1 MPLLKPREPCGECAR
16 QTELSNEKT
25 VFNMGYFTLDFKKAK
40 GASDA
45 RMSDHIERRVIAPNV
60 DSTRTHLNREL
71 VELPEGVTVRDEAIG
86 HRIKSAGIKRKI
98 TPDQVRAIRVM
109 MSGTHEDMMKIKQ
122 DGRMDEWCNDSME
135 WLHKT
140 FGRENTVSAVL
151 HMDETTPHIH
161 ATIVPIVTGERRKA
175 KQKQTE
181 GKRSYRKK
189 TDAVRLCAD
198 DVLNRDK
205 LIGYH
210 DDYAKI
216 MDKYGLQRGVRGSEA
231 RHVTTAQYY
240 RDLKR
245 QTGELETDVQQLQSE
260 KDEAEKQLKQVK
272 KEIKTDRLEA
282 VKTEAKTAIIAKVGS
297 FLGSG
302 EIKELKQEKRQLY
315 EEVATR
321 DESIEKL
328 QTMMQEQQEMHRRVL
343 TEVQGKHIKE
353 LEDTKKEVSRLA
365 RMIEKACVW
374 LPMLKELFRI
384 ERFCRVVGFSS
395 EQTAKLMSG
404 EKIEHSG
411 TLYSE
416 EHKQNFKAEKVT
428 AQVFKNT
435 DVDRN
440 RLFLHINGQSVSDWF
455 KEQFNRIRPNMQVQK
470 EQKRGKGFR
479 L

>member
-1 MPLLKPREPCGECAR
+1 
-16 QTELSNEKT
+16 
-25 VFNMGYFTLDFKKAK
+25 MGYFTLDFKKAK

-60 DSTRTHLNREL
+60 DPTRTHLNREL
-71 VELPEGVTVRDEAIG
+71 VELPEGVTVRDEAIA

-109 MSGTHEDMMKIKQ
+109 MSGTHEDMMKIQQ
-122 DGRMDEWCNDSME
+122 DGRMNEWCNDSME

-161 ATIVPIVTGERRKA
+161 ATIVPIVMGERRKA

-189 TDAVRLCAD
+189 ADAARLCAD

-245 QTGELETDVQQLQSE
+245 QTGKLETGVQQLQE
-260 KDEAEKQLKQVK
+260 EREEAEKQLKQVK
-272 KEIKTDRLEA
+272 KEIGTQKLEA
-282 VKTEAKTAIIAKVGS
+282 VKTEAKAALIAKVGS
-297 FLGSG
+297 LLGSG
-302 EIKELKQEKRQLY
+302 EIKELKQENRQLY
-315 EEVATR
+315 EEVTTR

-328 QTMMQEQQEMHRRVL
+328 QTMVQEQQKQHRKEL
-343 TEVQGKHIKE
+343 TEVQAKHIEILNERDKE
-353 LEDTKKEVSRLA
+353 ISRLN
-365 RMIEKACVW
+365 RIIEKACKW
-374 LPMLKELFRI
+374 FPYFMELLRI
-384 ERFCRVVGFSS
+384 EKLCRLVGFNQ
-395 EQTAKLMSG
+395 ELTDKLVKGEPIVCSG
-404 EKIEHSG
+404 N
-411 TLYSE
+411 LYSE
-416 EHKQNFKAEKVT
+416 EYRRKFTTEKAGF
-428 AQVFKNT
+428 QVVKNPT
-435 DVDRN
+435 DNTKLVLSIN
-440 RLFLHINGQSVSDWF
+440 RQPISEWF
-455 KEQFNRIRPNMQVQK
+455 KEQFNKLHQNIQSKQ
-470 EQKRGKGFR
+470 EQKRSKGFK

>member
-1 MPLLKPREPCGECAR
+1 
-16 QTELSNEKT
+16 
-25 VFNMGYFTLDFKKAK
+25 MGYFTLDFKKAK

-71 VELPEGVTVRDEAIG
+71 VELPEGVAVRDEAIA

-109 MSGTHEDMMKIKQ
+109 MSGTHEDMMKIQQ

-189 TDAVRLCAD
+189 ADAARLCAD

-260 KDEAEKQLKQVK
+260 KDETEKQLKLVK

-282 VKTEAKTAIIAKVGS
+282 VKTAAKTAIIAKVGS

-302 EIKELKQEKRQLY
+302 EIEELKQENRQLY
-315 EEVATR
+315 EEVSTR

-328 QTMMQEQQEMHRRVL
+328 QTMMQEQQEQHR
-343 TEVQGKHIKE
+343 KE
-353 LEDTKKEVSRLA
+353 LAELQAKHLEALDGKDKEISRLS
-365 RMIEKACVW
+365 RIIEKVCKW
-374 LPMLKELFRI
+374 FPLFKELLRI
-384 ERFCRVVGFSS
+384 EKLCRLVGFNQ
-395 EQTAKLMSG
+395 ELTDKLVKGEPIVCSG
-404 EKIEHSG
+404 N
-411 TLYSE
+411 LYSE
-416 EHKQNFKAEKVT
+416 EYKRKFTTEKAGF
-428 AQVFKNT
+428 QVVKNPT
-435 DVDRN
+435 DNTKLVLSIN
-440 RLFLHINGQSVSDWF
+440 RQPISEWF
-455 KEQFNRIRPNMQVQK
+455 KEQFNKLHQSVQSK
-470 EQKRGKGFR
+470 QEQKRSKGFK

>member
-1 MPLLKPREPCGECAR
+1 
-16 QTELSNEKT
+16 
-25 VFNMGYFTLDFKKAK
+25 MGYFTLDFKKAK

-71 VELPEGVTVRDEAIG
+71 VELPEGVTVRDEAIA

-109 MSGTHEDMMKIKQ
+109 MSGTHEDMMKIQQ
-122 DGRMDEWCNDSME
+122 DGRMNEWCNDSME

-189 TDAVRLCAD
+189 ADAARLCAD

-245 QTGELETDVQQLQSE
+245 QTGKLETGVQQLQE
-260 KDEAEKQLKQVK
+260 EREEAEKQLKQVK
-272 KEIKTDRLEA
+272 KEIGTQKLEA
-282 VKTEAKTAIIAKVGS
+282 VKTEAKAALIAKVGS
-297 FLGSG
+297 LLGSG
-302 EIKELKQEKRQLY
+302 EIKELKQENRQLY
-315 EEVATR
+315 EEVTTR

-328 QTMMQEQQEMHRRVL
+328 QTMVQEQQKQHRKEL
-343 TEVQGKHIKE
+343 TEVQAKHIEILNERDKE
-353 LEDTKKEVSRLA
+353 ISRLN
-365 RMIEKACVW
+365 RIIEKACKW
-374 LPMLKELFRI
+374 FPYFMELLRI
-384 ERFCRVVGFSS
+384 EKLCRLVGFNQ
-395 EQTAKLMSG
+395 ELTDKLVKGEPIVCSG
-404 EKIEHSG
+404 N
-411 TLYSE
+411 LYSE
-416 EHKQNFKAEKVT
+416 EYRRKFTTEKAGF
-428 AQVFKNT
+428 QVVKNPT
-435 DVDRN
+435 DNTKLVLSIN
-440 RLFLHINGQSVSDWF
+440 RQPISEWF
-455 KEQFNRIRPNMQVQK
+455 KEQFNKLHQNIQSKQ
-470 EQKRGKGFR
+470 

>member
-1 MPLLKPREPCGECAR
+1 
-16 QTELSNEKT
+16 
-25 VFNMGYFTLDFKKAK
+25 MGYFTLDFKKAK

-71 VELPEGVTVRDEAIG
+71 VELPEGVTVRDEAIA

-109 MSGTHEDMMKIKQ
+109 MSGTHEDMMKIQQ
-122 DGRMDEWCNDSME
+122 DGRMNEWCNDSME

-189 TDAVRLCAD
+189 ADAARLCAD

-245 QTGELETDVQQLQSE
+245 QTGKLETGVQQLQE
-260 KDEAEKQLKQVK
+260 EREEAEKQLKQVK
-272 KEIKTDRLEA
+272 KEIGTQKLEA
-282 VKTEAKTAIIAKVGS
+282 VKTEAKAALIAKVGS
-297 FLGSG
+297 LLGSG
-302 EIKELKQEKRQLY
+302 EIKELKQENRQLY
-315 EEVATR
+315 EEVTTR

-328 QTMMQEQQEMHRRVL
+328 QTMVQEQQKQHRKEL
-343 TEVQGKHIKE
+343 TEVQAKHIEILNERDKE
-353 LEDTKKEVSRLA
+353 ISRLN
-365 RMIEKACVW
+365 RIIEKACKW
-374 LPMLKELFRI
+374 FPYFMELLRI
-384 ERFCRVVGFSS
+384 EKLCRLVGFNQ
-395 EQTAKLMSG
+395 ELTDKLVKGEPIVCSG
-404 EKIEHSG
+404 N
-411 TLYSE
+411 LYSE
-416 EHKQNFKAEKVT
+416 EYRRKFTTEKAGF
-428 AQVFKNT
+428 QVAKNPT
-435 DVDRN
+435 DNTKLVLSIN
-440 RLFLHINGQSVSDWF
+440 RQPISEWF
-455 KEQFNRIRPNMQVQK
+455 KEQFNKLHQNIQSKQ
-470 EQKRGKGFR
+470 EQKRSKGFK

>member
-1 MPLLKPREPCGECAR
+1 
-16 QTELSNEKT
+16 
-25 VFNMGYFTLDFKKAK
+25 MGYFTLDFKKAK

-71 VELPEGVTVRDEAIG
+71 VELPEGVTIRDEAIA

-109 MSGTHEDMMKIKQ
+109 MSGTHEDMMKIQQ
-122 DGRMDEWCNDSME
+122 DGRMNEWCNDSME

-189 TDAVRLCAD
+189 ADAARLCAD

-245 QTGELETDVQQLQSE
+245 QTGKLETGVQQLQE
-260 KDEAEKQLKQVK
+260 EREEAEKRLKQVK
-272 KEIKTDRLEA
+272 KEIGTQKLEA
-282 VKTEAKTAIIAKVGS
+282 VKTEAKAALIAKVGS
-297 FLGSG
+297 LLGSG
-302 EIKELKQEKRQLY
+302 EIKELKQENRQLY
-315 EEVATR
+315 EEVTTR

-328 QTMMQEQQEMHRRVL
+328 QTMVQEQQKQHRKEL
-343 TEVQGKHIKE
+343 TEVQAKHIEILNERDKE
-353 LEDTKKEVSRLA
+353 ISRLN
-365 RMIEKACVW
+365 RIIEKACKW
-374 LPMLKELFRI
+374 FPYFMELLRI
-384 ERFCRVVGFSS
+384 EKLCRLVGFNQ
-395 EQTAKLMSG
+395 ELTDKLVKGEPIVCSG
-404 EKIEHSG
+404 N
-411 TLYSE
+411 LYSE
-416 EHKQNFKAEKVT
+416 EYRRKFTTEKAGF
-428 AQVFKNT
+428 QVVKNPT
-435 DVDRN
+435 DNTKLVLSIN
-440 RLFLHINGQSVSDWF
+440 RQPISEWF
-455 KEQFNRIRPNMQVQK
+455 KEQFNKLHQNIQSKQ
-470 EQKRGKGFR
+470 EQKRSKGFK

>member
-1 MPLLKPREPCGECAR
+1 
-16 QTELSNEKT
+16 LSNEKT

-71 VELPEGVTVRDEAIG
+71 VELPEGVTVRDEAIA

-109 MSGTHEDMMKIKQ
+109 MSGTHEDMMKIQQ
-122 DGRMDEWCNDSME
+122 DGRMNEWCNDSME

-189 TDAVRLCAD
+189 ADAARLCAD

-245 QTGELETDVQQLQSE
+245 QTGKLETGVQQLQE
-260 KDEAEKQLKQVK
+260 EREEAEKQLKQVK
-272 KEIKTDRLEA
+272 KEIGTQKLEA
-282 VKTEAKTAIIAKVGS
+282 VKTEAKAALIAKVGS
-297 FLGSG
+297 LLGSG
-302 EIKELKQEKRQLY
+302 EIKELKQENRQLY
-315 EEVATR
+315 EEVTTR

-328 QTMMQEQQEMHRRVL
+328 QTMVQEQQKQHRKEL
-343 TEVQGKHIKE
+343 TEVQAKHIEILNERDKE
-353 LEDTKKEVSRLA
+353 ISRLN
-365 RMIEKACVW
+365 RIIEKACKW
-374 LPMLKELFRI
+374 FPYFMELLRI
-384 ERFCRVVGFSS
+384 EKLCRLVGFNQ
-395 EQTAKLMSG
+395 ELTDKLVKGEPIVCSG
-404 EKIEHSG
+404 N
-411 TLYSE
+411 LYSE
-416 EHKQNFKAEKVT
+416 EYRRKFTTEKAGF
-428 AQVFKNT
+428 QVVKNPT
-435 DVDRN
+435 DNTKLVLSIN
-440 RLFLHINGQSVSDWF
+440 RQPISEWF
-455 KEQFNRIRPNMQVQK
+455 KEQFNKLHQNIQSKQ
-470 EQKRGKGFR
+470 EQKRSKGFK

>member
-1 MPLLKPREPCGECAR
+1 
-16 QTELSNEKT
+16 
-25 VFNMGYFTLDFKKAK
+25 MGYFTLDFKKAK

-71 VELPEGVTVRDEAIG
+71 VELPEGVTVRDEAIA

-109 MSGTHEDMMKIKQ
+109 MSGTHEDMMKIQ
-122 DGRMDEWCNDSME
+122 QAGRMNEWCNDSME

-161 ATIVPIVTGERRKA
+161 ATIVPIVMGERRKA

-189 TDAVRLCAD
+189 ADAARLCAD

-245 QTGELETDVQQLQSE
+245 QTGKLETGVQQLQE
-260 KDEAEKQLKQVK
+260 EREEAEKQLKQVK
-272 KEIKTDRLEA
+272 KEIGTQKLEA
-282 VKTEAKTAIIAKVGS
+282 VKTEAKAALIAKVGS
-297 FLGSG
+297 LLGSG
-302 EIKELKQEKRQLY
+302 EIKELKQENRQLY
-315 EEVATR
+315 EEVTTR

-328 QTMMQEQQEMHRRVL
+328 QTMVQEQQKQHRKEL
-343 TEVQGKHIKE
+343 TEVQAKHIEILNERDKE
-353 LEDTKKEVSRLA
+353 ISRLN
-365 RMIEKACVW
+365 RIIEKACKW
-374 LPMLKELFRI
+374 FPYFMELLRI
-384 ERFCRVVGFSS
+384 EKLCRLVGFNQ
-395 EQTAKLMSG
+395 ELTDKLVKGEPIVCSG
-404 EKIEHSG
+404 N
-411 TLYSE
+411 LYSE
-416 EHKQNFKAEKVT
+416 EYRRKFTTEKAGF
-428 AQVFKNT
+428 QVVKNPT
-435 DVDRN
+435 DNTKLVLSIN
-440 RLFLHINGQSVSDWF
+440 RQPISEWF
-455 KEQFNRIRPNMQVQK
+455 KEQFNKLHQNIQSKQ
-470 EQKRGKGFR
+470 EQKRSKGFK

>member
-1 MPLLKPREPCGECAR
+1 
-16 QTELSNEKT
+16 
-25 VFNMGYFTLDFKKAK
+25 MGYFTLDFKKAK

-71 VELPEGVTVRDEAIG
+71 VELPEGVTVRDEAIA

-109 MSGTHEDMMKIKQ
+109 MSGTHEDMMKIQQ
-122 DGRMDEWCNDSME
+122 DGRMNEWCNDSME

-161 ATIVPIVTGERRKA
+161 ATIVPIVMGERRKA

-189 TDAVRLCAD
+189 ADAARLCAD

-245 QTGELETDVQQLQSE
+245 QTGKLETGVQQLQE
-260 KDEAEKQLKQVK
+260 EREEAEKQLKQVK
-272 KEIKTDRLEA
+272 KEIGTQKLEA
-282 VKTEAKTAIIAKVGS
+282 VKTEAKAALIAKVGS
-297 FLGSG
+297 LLGSG
-302 EIKELKQEKRQLY
+302 EIKELKQENRQLY
-315 EEVATR
+315 EEVTTR

-328 QTMMQEQQEMHRRVL
+328 QTMVQEQQKQHRKEL
-343 TEVQGKHIKE
+343 TEVQAKHIEILNERDKE
-353 LEDTKKEVSRLA
+353 ISRLN
-365 RMIEKACVW
+365 RIIEKACKW
-374 LPMLKELFRI
+374 FPYFMELLRI
-384 ERFCRVVGFSS
+384 EKLCRLVGFNQ
-395 EQTAKLMSG
+395 ELTDKLVKGEPIVCSG
-404 EKIEHSG
+404 N
-411 TLYSE
+411 LYSE
-416 EHKQNFKAEKVT
+416 EYRRKFTTEKAGF
-428 AQVFKNT
+428 QVVKNPT
-435 DVDRN
+435 DNTKLVLSIN
-440 RLFLHINGQSVSDWF
+440 RQPISEWF
-455 KEQFNRIRPNMQVQK
+455 KEQFNKLHQNIQSKQ
-470 EQKRGKGFR
+470 EQKRSKGFK

>member
-1 MPLLKPREPCGECAR
+1 
-16 QTELSNEKT
+16 
-25 VFNMGYFTLDFKKAK
+25 MGYFTLDFKKTK

-60 DSTRTHLNREL
+60 DPTRTHLNREL
-71 VELPEGVTVRDEAIG
+71 VELPEGVTVRDEAIA

-109 MSGTHEDMMKIKQ
+109 MSGTHEDMMKIQQ

-189 TDAVRLCAD
+189 TDAARLCAD

-245 QTGELETDVQQLQSE
+245 QTGELETGVQQLQE
-260 KDEAEKQLKQVK
+260 ERKDAEKRLKQIK
-272 KEIKTDRLEA
+272 KEIGTQKLEA
-282 VKTEAKTAIIAKVGS
+282 VKTEAKAALIAKVGS
-297 FLGSG
+297 LLGSG
-302 EIKELKQEKRQLY
+302 EIKELKQENRQLY
-315 EEVATR
+315 EEVTSR
-321 DESIEKL
+321 DESIERL
-328 QTMMQEQQEMHRRVL
+328 QNMMREQQKQHRKEL
-343 TEVQGKHIKE
+343 TEVQAKHIEILNERDKE
-353 LEDTKKEVSRLA
+353 ISRLN
-365 RMIEKACVW
+365 RIIEKACKW
-374 LPMLKELFRI
+374 FPYFMELLRI
-384 ERFCRVVGFSS
+384 EKLCHLVGFNQ
-395 EQTAKLMSG
+395 ELTNKLVKGEPIVCSG
-404 EKIEHSG
+404 N
-411 TLYSE
+411 LYSE
-416 EHKQNFKAEKVT
+416 EHKRKFITEKAE
-428 AQVFKNT
+428 AQVMKSPTDNT
-435 DVDRN
+435 KLVLSIN
-440 RLFLHINGQSVSDWF
+440 RQPISDWF
-455 KEQFNRIRPNMQVQK
+455 KERFNKFCSTMQPKQ
-470 EQKRGKGFR
+470 EQKRTKGFR

>member
-1 MPLLKPREPCGECAR
+1 
-16 QTELSNEKT
+16 
-25 VFNMGYFTLDFKKAK
+25 MGYFTLDFKKAK

-60 DSTRTHLNREL
+60 DPTRTHLNREL
-71 VELPEGVTVRDEAIG
+71 VELPEGVTVRDEAIA

-109 MSGTHEDMMKIKQ
+109 MSGTHEDMMKIQQ
-122 DGRMDEWCNDSME
+122 DGRMNEWCNDSME

-189 TDAVRLCAD
+189 ADAARLCAD
-198 DVLNRDK
+198 DVLNRDR

-245 QTGELETDVQQLQSE
+245 QTGKLETGVQQLQE
-260 KDEAEKQLKQVK
+260 EREEAEKQLKQVK
-272 KEIKTDRLEA
+272 KEIGTQKLEA
-282 VKTEAKTAIIAKVGS
+282 VKTEAKAALIAKVGS
-297 FLGSG
+297 LLGSG
-302 EIKELKQEKRQLY
+302 EIKELKQENRQLY
-315 EEVATR
+315 EEVTTR

-328 QTMMQEQQEMHRRVL
+328 QTMVQEQQKQHRKEL
-343 TEVQGKHIKE
+343 TEVQAKHIEILNERDKE
-353 LEDTKKEVSRLA
+353 ISRLN
-365 RMIEKACVW
+365 RIIEKACKW
-374 LPMLKELFRI
+374 FPYFMELLRI
-384 ERFCRVVGFSS
+384 EKLCRLVGFNQ
-395 EQTAKLMSG
+395 ELTDKLVKGEPIVCSG
-404 EKIEHSG
+404 N
-411 TLYSE
+411 LYSE
-416 EHKQNFKAEKVT
+416 EYRRKFTTEKAGF
-428 AQVFKNT
+428 QVVKNPT
-435 DVDRN
+435 DNTKLVLSIN
-440 RLFLHINGQSVSDWF
+440 RQPISEWF
-455 KEQFNRIRPNMQVQK
+455 KEQFNKLHQNIQSKQ
-470 EQKRGKGFR
+470 EQKRSKGFK

>member
-1 MPLLKPREPCGECAR
+1 
-16 QTELSNEKT
+16 
-25 VFNMGYFTLDFKKAK
+25 MGYFTLDFKKAK

-71 VELPEGVTVRDEAIG
+71 VELPEGVTVRDEAIA

-109 MSGTHEDMMKIKQ
+109 MSGTHEDMMKIQQ
-122 DGRMDEWCNDSME
+122 DGRMNEWCNDSME

-189 TDAVRLCAD
+189 ADAARLCAD

-245 QTGELETDVQQLQSE
+245 QTGKLETGVQQLQE
-260 KDEAEKQLKQVK
+260 EREEAEKQLKQVK
-272 KEIKTDRLEA
+272 KEIGTQKLEA
-282 VKTEAKTAIIAKVGS
+282 VKTEAKAALIAKVGS
-297 FLGSG
+297 LLGSG
-302 EIKELKQEKRQLY
+302 EIKELKQENRQLY
-315 EEVATR
+315 EEVTTR

-328 QTMMQEQQEMHRRVL
+328 QTMVQEQQKQHRKEL
-343 TEVQGKHIKE
+343 TEVQAKHIEILNERDKE
-353 LEDTKKEVSRLA
+353 ISRLN
-365 RMIEKACVW
+365 RIIEKACKW
-374 LPMLKELFRI
+374 FPYFMELLRI
-384 ERFCRVVGFSS
+384 EKLCRLVGFNQ
-395 EQTAKLMSG
+395 ELTDKLVKGEPIVCSG
-404 EKIEHSG
+404 N
-411 TLYSE
+411 LYSE
-416 EHKQNFKAEKVT
+416 EYRRKFTTEKAGF
-428 AQVFKNT
+428 QVVKNPT
-435 DVDRN
+435 DNTKLVLSIN
-440 RLFLHINGQSVSDWF
+440 RQPISEWF
-455 KEQFNRIRPNMQVQK
+455 KEQFNKLHQNIQSK
-470 EQKRGKGFR
+470 LEQKRSKGFK

>member
-1 MPLLKPREPCGECAR
+1 
-16 QTELSNEKT
+16 
-25 VFNMGYFTLDFKKAK
+25 MGYFTLDFKKAK

-71 VELPEGVTVRDEAIG
+71 VELPEGVTVRDEAIA

-109 MSGTHEDMMKIKQ
+109 MSGTHEDMMKIQQ
-122 DGRMDEWCNDSME
+122 DGRMNEWCNDSME

-189 TDAVRLCAD
+189 ADAARLCAD

-245 QTGELETDVQQLQSE
+245 QTGKLETGVQQLQE
-260 KDEAEKQLKQVK
+260 EREEAEKQLKQVK
-272 KEIKTDRLEA
+272 KEIGTQKLEA
-282 VKTEAKTAIIAKVGS
+282 VKTEAKAALIAKVGS
-297 FLGSG
+297 LLGSG
-302 EIKELKQEKRQLY
+302 EIKELKQENRQLY
-315 EEVATR
+315 EEVTTR

-328 QTMMQEQQEMHRRVL
+328 QTMVQEQQKQHRKEL
-343 TEVQGKHIKE
+343 TEVQAKHIEILNERDKE
-353 LEDTKKEVSRLA
+353 ISRLN
-365 RMIEKACVW
+365 RIIEKACKW
-374 LPMLKELFRI
+374 FPYFMELLRI
-384 ERFCRVVGFSS
+384 EKLCRLVGFNQ
-395 EQTAKLMSG
+395 ELTDKLVKGEPIVCSG
-404 EKIEHSG
+404 N
-411 TLYSE
+411 LYSE
-416 EHKQNFKAEKVT
+416 EYRRKFTTEKAGF
-428 AQVFKNT
+428 QVVKNPT
-435 DVDRN
+435 DNTKLDLSIN
-440 RLFLHINGQSVSDWF
+440 RQPISEWF
-455 KEQFNRIRPNMQVQK
+455 KEQFNKLHQNIQSKQ
-470 EQKRGKGFR
+470 EQKRSKGFK

>member
-1 MPLLKPREPCGECAR
+1 M
-16 QTELSNEKT
+16 SNEKT

-71 VELPEGVTVRDEAIG
+71 VELPEGVTVRDEAIAY
-86 HRIKSAGIKRKI
+86 RIKSAGIKRKI

-109 MSGTHEDMMKIKQ
+109 MSGTHEDMMKIQQ
-122 DGRMDEWCNDSME
+122 DGRMNEWCNDSME

-189 TDAVRLCAD
+189 ADAARLCAD

-245 QTGELETDVQQLQSE
+245 QTGKLETGVQQLQE
-260 KDEAEKQLKQVK
+260 EREEAEKQLKQVK
-272 KEIKTDRLEA
+272 KEIGTQKLEA
-282 VKTEAKTAIIAKVGS
+282 VKTEAKAALIAKVGS
-297 FLGSG
+297 LLGSG
-302 EIKELKQEKRQLY
+302 EIKELKQENRQLY
-315 EEVATR
+315 EEVTTR

-328 QTMMQEQQEMHRRVL
+328 QTMVQEQQKQHRKEL
-343 TEVQGKHIKE
+343 TEVQAKHIEILNERDKE
-353 LEDTKKEVSRLA
+353 ISRLN
-365 RMIEKACVW
+365 RIIEKACKW
-374 LPMLKELFRI
+374 FPYFMELLRI
-384 ERFCRVVGFSS
+384 EKLCRLVGFNQ
-395 EQTAKLMSG
+395 ELTDKLVKGEPIVCSG
-404 EKIEHSG
+404 N
-411 TLYSE
+411 LYSE
-416 EHKQNFKAEKVT
+416 EYRRKFTTEKAGF
-428 AQVFKNT
+428 QVVKNPT
-435 DVDRN
+435 DNTKLVLSIN
-440 RLFLHINGQSVSDWF
+440 RQPISEWF
-455 KEQFNRIRPNMQVQK
+455 KEQFNKLHQNIQSKQ
-470 EQKRGKGFR
+470 EQKRSKGFK

>member
-1 MPLLKPREPCGECAR
+1 M
-16 QTELSNEKT
+16 SNEKK

-71 VELPEGVTVRDEAIG
+71 VELPEGVTVRDEAIA

-109 MSGTHEDMMKIKQ
+109 MSGTHEDMMKIQQ

-189 TDAVRLCAD
+189 ADAARLCAD

-205 LIGYH
+205 LTGYH

-216 MDKYGLQRGVRGSEA
+216 MEKYGLQRGVRGSEA

-272 KEIKTDRLEA
+272 KEIKTDKLEA
-282 VKTEAKTAIIAKVGS
+282 VKTEAKAALIAKVGS
-297 FLGSG
+297 LLGSG
-302 EIKELKQEKRQLY
+302 EIKELKQENRQLY
-315 EEVATR
+315 EEVTSR
-321 DESIEKL
+321 DESIERL
-328 QTMMQEQQEMHRRVL
+328 QIMMREQQEQHRKEL
-343 TEVQGKHIKE
+343 TEIQGKHVKE
-353 LEDTKKEVSRLA
+353 LDETKKQVSRLTG
-365 RMIEKACVW
+365 MIEKACAW
-374 LPMLKELFRI
+374 LPMLKELFRM

-416 EHKQNFKAEKVT
+416 EHKRNFKAEKVT

-440 RLFLHINGQSVSDWF
+440 KLFLHINGQSISNWF
-455 KEQFNRIRPNMQVQK
+455 KEQFCKLRQTVRSSMQTQRK
-470 EQKRGKGFR
+470 NGGMK

>member
-1 MPLLKPREPCGECAR
+1 
-16 QTELSNEKT
+16 
-25 VFNMGYFTLDFKKAK
+25 MGYFTLDFKKAK

-60 DSTRTHLNREL
+60 DPTRTHLNREL
-71 VELPEGVTVRDEAIG
+71 VGLPEGVTVRDEAIA

-109 MSGTHEDMMKIKQ
+109 MSGTHEDMMKIQQ
-122 DGRMDEWCNDSME
+122 DGRMNEWCNDSME

-189 TDAVRLCAD
+189 ADAARLCAD

-245 QTGELETDVQQLQSE
+245 QTGKLETGVQQLQE
-260 KDEAEKQLKQVK
+260 EREEAEKQLKQVK
-272 KEIKTDRLEA
+272 KEIGTQKLEA
-282 VKTEAKTAIIAKVGS
+282 VKTEAKAALIAKVGS
-297 FLGSG
+297 LLGSG
-302 EIKELKQEKRQLY
+302 EIKELKQENRQLY
-315 EEVATR
+315 EEVTTR

-328 QTMMQEQQEMHRRVL
+328 QTMVQEQQKQHRKEL
-343 TEVQGKHIKE
+343 TEVQAKHIEILNERDKE
-353 LEDTKKEVSRLA
+353 ISRLN
-365 RMIEKACVW
+365 RIIEKACKW
-374 LPMLKELFRI
+374 FPYFMELLRI
-384 ERFCRVVGFSS
+384 EKLCRLVGFNQ
-395 EQTAKLMSG
+395 ELTDKLVKGEPIVCSG
-404 EKIEHSG
+404 N
-411 TLYSE
+411 LYSE
-416 EHKQNFKAEKVT
+416 EYRRKFTTEKAGF
-428 AQVFKNT
+428 QVVKNPT
-435 DVDRN
+435 DNTKLVLSIN
-440 RLFLHINGQSVSDWF
+440 RQPISEWF
-455 KEQFNRIRPNMQVQK
+455 KEQFNKLHQNIQSKQ
-470 EQKRGKGFR
+470 EQKRSKGFK

>member
-1 MPLLKPREPCGECAR
+1 
-16 QTELSNEKT
+16 
-25 VFNMGYFTLDFKKAK
+25 MGYFTLDFKKAK

-71 VELPEGVTVRDEAIG
+71 VELPEGVTIRDEAIA

-109 MSGTHEDMMKIKQ
+109 MSGTHEDMMKIQQ
-122 DGRMDEWCNDSME
+122 DGRMNEWCNDSME

-189 TDAVRLCAD
+189 ADAARLCAD

-245 QTGELETDVQQLQSE
+245 QTGKLETGVQQLQE
-260 KDEAEKQLKQVK
+260 EREEAEKQLKQVK
-272 KEIKTDRLEA
+272 KEIGTQKLEA
-282 VKTEAKTAIIAKVGS
+282 VKTEAKAALIAKVGS
-297 FLGSG
+297 LLGSG
-302 EIKELKQEKRQLY
+302 EIKELKQENRQLY
-315 EEVATR
+315 EEVTTR

-328 QTMMQEQQEMHRRVL
+328 QTMVQEQQKQHRKEL
-343 TEVQGKHIKE
+343 TEVQAKHIEILNERDKE
-353 LEDTKKEVSRLA
+353 ISRLN
-365 RMIEKACVW
+365 RIIEKACKW
-374 LPMLKELFRI
+374 FPYFMELLRI
-384 ERFCRVVGFSS
+384 EKLCRLVGFNQ
-395 EQTAKLMSG
+395 ELTDKLVKGEPIVCSG
-404 EKIEHSG
+404 N
-411 TLYSE
+411 LYSE
-416 EHKQNFKAEKVT
+416 EYRRKFTTEKAGF
-428 AQVFKNT
+428 QVVKNPT
-435 DVDRN
+435 DNTKLVLSIN
-440 RLFLHINGQSVSDWF
+440 RQPISEWF
-455 KEQFNRIRPNMQVQK
+455 KEQFNKLHQNIQSKQ
-470 EQKRGKGFR
+470 EQKRSKGFK

>member
-1 MPLLKPREPCGECAR
+1 
-16 QTELSNEKT
+16 
-25 VFNMGYFTLDFKKAK
+25 MGYFTLDFKKAK

-60 DSTRTHLNREL
+60 DPTRTHLNREL
-71 VELPEGVTVRDEAIG
+71 VGLPEGVTVRDEAIA

-109 MSGTHEDMMKIKQ
+109 MSGTHEDMMKIQ
-122 DGRMDEWCNDSME
+122 
-135 WLHKT
+135 
-140 FGRENTVSAVL
+140 ENTVSAVL

-189 TDAVRLCAD
+189 TNAARLCAD

-272 KEIKTDRLEA
+272 KEIKTDKLEA

-302 EIKELKQEKRQLY
+302 EIKELKQENRQLY

-321 DESIEKL
+321 DEIIERL
-328 QTMMQEQQEMHRRVL
+328 QIMMQEQREQHSRELMKA
-343 TEVQGKHIKE
+343 QGKHIKE
-353 LEDTKKEVSRLA
+353 LDEARKEISRLSQ
-365 RMIEKACVW
+365 MIKKACAW
-374 LPMLKELFRI
+374 LPLLKELFRM
-384 ERFCRVVGFSS
+384 ERLCHIVGFST
-395 EQTAKLMSG
+395 EQTAKLMLG
-404 EKIEHSG
+404 EKIEHNG

-416 EHKQNFKAEKVT
+416 EYKRNFATDKVT
-428 AQVFKNT
+428 AQIVTDSTVGKNK
-435 DVDRN
+435 
-440 RLFLHINGQSVSDWF
+440 LMLIINQKNVSDWF
-455 KEQFNRIRPNMQVQK
+455 REQFSKLYQRIQPK
-470 EQKRGKGFR
+470 EGQKRSKGFS

>member
-1 MPLLKPREPCGECAR
+1 
-16 QTELSNEKT
+16 
-25 VFNMGYFTLDFKKAK
+25 MGYFTLDFKKAK

-71 VELPEGVTVRDEAIG
+71 VELPEGVTVRDEAIA

-109 MSGTHEDMMKIKQ
+109 MSGTHEDMMKIQ
-122 DGRMDEWCNDSME
+122 QAGRMNEWCNDSME

-161 ATIVPIVTGERRKA
+161 ATIVPIVMGERRKA

-189 TDAVRLCAD
+189 ADAARLCAD

-210 DDYAKI
+210 DDYDKI

-245 QTGELETDVQQLQSE
+245 QTGKLETGVQQLQE
-260 KDEAEKQLKQVK
+260 EREEAEKQLKQVK
-272 KEIKTDRLEA
+272 KEIGTQKLEA
-282 VKTEAKTAIIAKVGS
+282 VKTEAKAALIAKVGS
-297 FLGSG
+297 LLGSG
-302 EIKELKQEKRQLY
+302 EIKELKQENRQLY
-315 EEVATR
+315 EEVTTR

-328 QTMMQEQQEMHRRVL
+328 QTMVQEQQKQHRKEL
-343 TEVQGKHIKE
+343 TEVQAKHIEILNERDKE
-353 LEDTKKEVSRLA
+353 ISRLN
-365 RMIEKACVW
+365 RIIEKACKW
-374 LPMLKELFRI
+374 FPYFMELLRI
-384 ERFCRVVGFSS
+384 EKLCRLVGFNQ
-395 EQTAKLMSG
+395 ELTDKLVKGEPIVCSG
-404 EKIEHSG
+404 N
-411 TLYSE
+411 LYSE
-416 EHKQNFKAEKVT
+416 EYRRKFTTEKAGF
-428 AQVFKNT
+428 QVVKNPT
-435 DVDRN
+435 DNTKLVLSIN
-440 RLFLHINGQSVSDWF
+440 RQPISEWF
-455 KEQFNRIRPNMQVQK
+455 KEQFNKLHQNIQSKQ
-470 EQKRGKGFR
+470 EQKRSKGFK

>member
-1 MPLLKPREPCGECAR
+1 
-16 QTELSNEKT
+16 
-25 VFNMGYFTLDFKKAK
+25 MGYFTLDFKKAK

-71 VELPEGVTVRDEAIG
+71 VELPEGVTVRDEAIAY
-86 HRIKSAGIKRKI
+86 RIKSAGIKRKI

-109 MSGTHEDMMKIKQ
+109 MSGTHEDMMKIQQ
-122 DGRMDEWCNDSME
+122 DGRMNEWCNDSME

-175 KQKQTE
+175 KQKQTD

-189 TDAVRLCAD
+189 ADAARLCAD

-245 QTGELETDVQQLQSE
+245 QTGKLETGVQQLQE
-260 KDEAEKQLKQVK
+260 EREEAEKQLKQVK
-272 KEIKTDRLEA
+272 KEIGTQKLEA
-282 VKTEAKTAIIAKVGS
+282 VKIEAKAALIAKVGS
-297 FLGSG
+297 LLGSG
-302 EIKELKQEKRQLY
+302 EIKELKQENRRLY
-315 EEVATR
+315 EEVTSR
-321 DESIEKL
+321 DESIERL
-328 QTMMQEQQEMHRRVL
+328 QTMMREQQKQHRKEL
-343 TEVQGKHIKE
+343 TEVQAKHIEILNERDKE
-353 LEDTKKEVSRLA
+353 ISRLN
-365 RMIEKACVW
+365 RIIEKACKW
-374 LPMLKELFRI
+374 FPYFMELLRI
-384 ERFCRVVGFSS
+384 EKLCHLVGFNQ
-395 EQTAKLMSG
+395 ELIDKLVKG
-404 EKIEHSG
+404 EPI
-411 TLYSE
+411 
-416 EHKQNFKAEKVT
+416 V
-428 AQVFKNT
+428 
-435 DVDRN
+435 
-440 RLFLHINGQSVSDWF
+440 
-455 KEQFNRIRPNMQVQK
+455 
-470 EQKRGKGFR
+470 
-479 L
+479 

>member
-1 MPLLKPREPCGECAR
+1 
-16 QTELSNEKT
+16 
-25 VFNMGYFTLDFKKAK
+25 MGYFTLDFKKAK

-71 VELPEGVTVRDEAIG
+71 VELPEGVTIRDEAIA

-109 MSGTHEDMMKIKQ
+109 MSGTHEDMMKIQQ
-122 DGRMDEWCNDSME
+122 DGRMNEWCNDSME

-189 TDAVRLCAD
+189 ADAARLCAD
-198 DVLNRDK
+198 DVLNRDR

-245 QTGELETDVQQLQSE
+245 QTGKLETGVQQLQE
-260 KDEAEKQLKQVK
+260 EREEAEKQLKQVK
-272 KEIKTDRLEA
+272 KEIGTQKLEA
-282 VKTEAKTAIIAKVGS
+282 VKTEAKAALIAKVGS
-297 FLGSG
+297 LLGSG
-302 EIKELKQEKRQLY
+302 EIKELKQENRQLY
-315 EEVATR
+315 EEVTTR

-328 QTMMQEQQEMHRRVL
+328 QTMVQEQQKQHRKEL
-343 TEVQGKHIKE
+343 TEVQAKHIEILNERDKE
-353 LEDTKKEVSRLA
+353 ISRLN
-365 RMIEKACVW
+365 RIIEKACKW
-374 LPMLKELFRI
+374 FPYFMELLRI
-384 ERFCRVVGFSS
+384 EKLCRLVGFNQ
-395 EQTAKLMSG
+395 ELTDKLVKGEPIVCSG
-404 EKIEHSG
+404 N
-411 TLYSE
+411 LYSE
-416 EHKQNFKAEKVT
+416 EYRRKFTTEKAGF
-428 AQVFKNT
+428 QVVKNPT
-435 DVDRN
+435 DNTKLVLSIN
-440 RLFLHINGQSVSDWF
+440 RQPISEWF
-455 KEQFNRIRPNMQVQK
+455 KEQFNKLHQNIQSKQ
-470 EQKRGKGFR
+470 EQKRSKGFK

>member
-1 MPLLKPREPCGECAR
+1 
-16 QTELSNEKT
+16 
-25 VFNMGYFTLDFKKAK
+25 MGYFTLDFKKAK

-60 DSTRTHLNREL
+60 DPTRTHLNREL
-71 VELPEGVTVRDEAIG
+71 VGLPEGVTVRDEAIA

-109 MSGTHEDMMKIKQ
+109 MSGTHEDMMKIQQ

-189 TDAVRLCAD
+189 TNAARLCAD

-245 QTGELETDVQQLQSE
+245 QTGELEANVQQLQVKQQQAE
-260 KDEAEKQLKQVK
+260 RQLDEVR
-272 KEIKTDRLEA
+272 KEIKSEKLEA
-282 VKTEAKTAIIAKVGS
+282 AKTEAKTALVAKVGS
-297 FLGSG
+297 LFGSG
-302 EIKELKQEKRQLY
+302 
-315 EEVATR
+315 
-321 DESIEKL
+321 KL
-328 QTMMQEQQEMHRRVL
+328 
-343 TEVQGKHIKE
+343 KE
-353 LEDTKKEVSRLA
+353 LEADNHALQSEVAA
-365 RMIEKACVW
+365 RDE
-374 LPMLKELFRI
+374 RI
-384 ERFCRVVGFSS
+384 ELLQQQIEWQQEEHNRQLMEMQAKHRKEITDKEAEHQKKVSFLKSIISKAQTWFPLFQELVYMEKFCLKVGFN
-395 EQTAKLMSG
+395 ERQTATLISG
-404 EKIEHSG
+404 KPLFYEGE
-411 TLYSE
+411 LYSE
-416 EHKQNFKAEKVT
+416 EHKRKFKTEKAGFQMVKDPKDSSKL
-428 AQVFKNT
+428 A
-435 DVDRN
+435 
-440 RLFLHINGQSVSDWF
+440 LAINGQLIGEWF
-455 KEQFNRIRPNMQVQK
+455 REQFD
-470 EQKRGKGFR
+470 R
-479 L
+479 LYASMRKTVISPRSRKSLRQ

>member
-1 MPLLKPREPCGECAR
+1 
-16 QTELSNEKT
+16 
-25 VFNMGYFTLDFKKAK
+25 MGYFTLDFKKAK

-71 VELPEGVTVRDEAIG
+71 VELPEGVTVRDEAIA

-109 MSGTHEDMMKIKQ
+109 MSGTHEDMMKIQQ
-122 DGRMDEWCNDSME
+122 DGRMNEWCNDSME

-189 TDAVRLCAD
+189 ADAARLCAD

-231 RHVTTAQYY
+231 RHVTTTQYY

-245 QTGELETDVQQLQSE
+245 QTGKLETGVQHLQKE
-260 KDEAEKQLKQVK
+260 REEAEKQLKQVK
-272 KEIKTDRLEA
+272 KEIGTQKLEA
-282 VKTEAKTAIIAKVGS
+282 VKTEAKAALIAKVGS
-297 FLGSG
+297 LLGSG
-302 EIKELKQEKRQLY
+302 EIKELKQENRQLY
-315 EEVATR
+315 EEVTTR

-328 QTMMQEQQEMHRRVL
+328 QTMVQEQQKQHRKEL
-343 TEVQGKHIKE
+343 TEVQAKHIEILNERDKE
-353 LEDTKKEVSRLA
+353 ISRLN
-365 RMIEKACVW
+365 RIIEKACKW
-374 LPMLKELFRI
+374 FPYFMELLRI
-384 ERFCRVVGFSS
+384 EKLCRLVGFNQ
-395 EQTAKLMSG
+395 ELTDKLVKGEPIVCSG
-404 EKIEHSG
+404 N
-411 TLYSE
+411 LYSE
-416 EHKQNFKAEKVT
+416 EYRRKFTTEKAGF
-428 AQVFKNT
+428 QVVKNPT
-435 DVDRN
+435 DNTKLVLSIN
-440 RLFLHINGQSVSDWF
+440 RQPISEWF
-455 KEQFNRIRPNMQVQK
+455 KEQFNKLHQNIQSKQ
-470 EQKRGKGFR
+470 EQKRSKGFK

>member
-1 MPLLKPREPCGECAR
+1 
-16 QTELSNEKT
+16 
-25 VFNMGYFTLDFKKAK
+25 MGYFTLDFKKAK

-71 VELPEGVTVRDEAIG
+71 VELPEGVAVRDEAIA

-109 MSGTHEDMMKIKQ
+109 MSGTHEDMMKIQQ

-135 WLHKT
+135 WLCKT

-189 TDAVRLCAD
+189 ADAARLCAD

-245 QTGELETDVQQLQSE
+245 QTGKLETGVQQLQE
-260 KDEAEKQLKQVK
+260 EREEAEKQLKQVK
-272 KEIKTDRLEA
+272 KEIGTQKLEA
-282 VKTEAKTAIIAKVGS
+282 VKTEAKAALIAKVGS
-297 FLGSG
+297 LLGSG
-302 EIKELKQEKRQLY
+302 EIKELKQENRQLY
-315 EEVATR
+315 EEVTSR
-321 DESIEKL
+321 DESIERL
-328 QTMMQEQQEMHRRVL
+328 QTMMREQQKQHRKEL
-343 TEVQGKHIKE
+343 TEVQAKHIEILNERDKE
-353 LEDTKKEVSRLA
+353 ISRLN
-365 RMIEKACVW
+365 RIIEKACKW
-374 LPMLKELFRI
+374 FPYFMELLRI
-384 ERFCRVVGFSS
+384 EKLCHLVGFNQ
-395 EQTAKLMSG
+395 ELIDKLVKGEPIVCSG
-404 EKIEHSG
+404 N
-411 TLYSE
+411 LYSE
-416 EHKQNFKAEKVT
+416 EHKRKFITEKAE
-428 AQVFKNT
+428 AQVMKSPTDNT
-435 DVDRN
+435 KLVLSIN
-440 RLFLHINGQSVSDWF
+440 RQPISDWF
-455 KEQFNRIRPNMQVQK
+455 KERFNKFCSTMQPKQ
-470 EQKRGKGFR
+470 EQKRTKGFR

>member
-1 MPLLKPREPCGECAR
+1 
-16 QTELSNEKT
+16 
-25 VFNMGYFTLDFKKAK
+25 MGYFTLDFKKAK

-71 VELPEGVTVRDEAIG
+71 MELPEGVTVRDEAIA

-109 MSGTHEDMMKIKQ
+109 MSGTHEDMMKIQQ

-135 WLHKT
+135 WLYKT

-189 TDAVRLCAD
+189 ADAARLCAD

-245 QTGELETDVQQLQSE
+245 QTGKLETGVQQLQE
-260 KDEAEKQLKQVK
+260 EREEAEKQLKQVK
-272 KEIKTDRLEA
+272 KEIGTQKLEA
-282 VKTEAKTAIIAKVGS
+282 VKTEAKAALIAKVGS
-297 FLGSG
+297 LLGSG
-302 EIKELKQEKRQLY
+302 EIKELKQENRQLY
-315 EEVATR
+315 EEVTSR
-321 DESIEKL
+321 DESIERL
-328 QTMMQEQQEMHRRVL
+328 QTMMREQQKQHRKEL
-343 TEVQGKHIKE
+343 TEVQAKHIEILNERDKE
-353 LEDTKKEVSRLA
+353 ISRLN
-365 RMIEKACVW
+365 RIIEKACKW
-374 LPMLKELFRI
+374 FPYFMELLRI
-384 ERFCRVVGFSS
+384 EKLCRLVGFNQ
-395 EQTAKLMSG
+395 ELTDKLVKGEPIVCSG
-404 EKIEHSG
+404 N
-411 TLYSE
+411 LYSE
-416 EHKQNFKAEKVT
+416 EYRRKFTTEKAGF
-428 AQVFKNT
+428 QVVKNPT
-435 DVDRN
+435 DNTKLVLSIN
-440 RLFLHINGQSVSDWF
+440 RQPISEWF
-455 KEQFNRIRPNMQVQK
+455 KEQFNKLHQNIQSKQ
-470 EQKRGKGFR
+470 EQKRSKGFK